1 MTDIRFEDA
10 LKELE
15 QLVRRLEEG
24 QVTLEE
30 AVSVYERGI
39 TLKNLCDE
47 QLKSARMRVDQ
58 ITCAPDGTLGVTP
71 DQMSSSR

>member
-10 LKELE
+10 MKELE

-30 AVSVYERGI
+30 AVSVYERGVA
-39 TLKNLCDE
+39 LKNLCDE
-47 QLKSARMRVDQ
+47 QLKSARMRIDQ
-58 ITCAPDGTLGVTP
+58 ITCSPDGELTLTP
-71 DQMSSSR
+71 EKT